1 MIRRTEQPHGRSC
14 GFILSIWRNEIVHE
28 VFKNITHKEVAMASY
43 TNEYSKFPEQLMA
56 LHQFMDVTD
65 NIAAFVDQ
73 IKLLQSRGSYRQAAR
88 LIELNKDI
96 LGKYFLSA
104 EYLNFLD
111 EETRNLEIMAKSK
124 NQSIYYQDPDP
135 IECCLTNDVWI
146 GV

>member
-1 MIRRTEQPHGRSC
+1 
-14 GFILSIWRNEIVHE
+14 
-28 VFKNITHKEVAMASY
+28 MASY